1 MLPLE
6 NIKIKVVSKPEEYN
20 QGYLHAF
27 RKTVAEEGLLSFYKG
42 MLMPLIGVG
51 AQVSLQFGTVE
62 TLKKIIKKNF
72 AEPDGTL
79 HWKYSVLSGA
89 LSGIPSAIVVVH
101 IGLARQCWTT
111 QDSEWLCGRR
121 REMDR

>member
-1 MLPLE
+1 MTSVGDMARDFFCGCCSGWAQVFCMLPLE
-6 NIKIKVVSKPEEYN
+6 NIKIKVVSKPDEYN

-62 TLKKIIKKNF
+62 TLKKLVRTKF
-72 AEPDGTL
+72 AEADGSL
-79 HWKYSVLSGA
+79 HWKYSALSGT
-89 LSGIPSAIVVVH
+89 LSGIPSALVVV
-101 IGLARQCWTT
+101 
-111 QDSEWLCGRR
+111 
-121 REMDR
+121 